1 MSNSLQILAE
11 HRQAL
16 LLAEVA
22 AWLHDMGKCA
32 DEHIINQASDKPTNY
47 SYRYKTAQSYRL
59 PSGLPDIALLKE
71 TVSVKDLIENG
82 MPRVIREAS
91 QPWLLRV
98 LGRCHSVAHVE
109 KELSDS
115 DISTKQPKGDTR
127 SSTAFGLE
135 SSAIKGLTAKLDA
148 LPFSSLQQRSKIVPR
163 IQETFEF
170 ALGDT
175 RRPVN
180 EVTLADWSSAV
191 AALYKPALAGALLG
205 VQPDPDDLRWRLL
218 RVNFDVL
225 TLYAKAIKIADL
237 MGYQNALEKAC
248 TAVKQLVEEKY
259 PLGNEI
265 YRDTTGIYF
274 TFPDVDLPADLAQQ
288 IRRRVE
294 DVEPE
299 LAPYI
304 AVEAPTG
311 SSATEQLTK
320 MLAEG
325 RQKALADLAQPLSQ
339 DNLSPCWREL
349 WQNLPDGKWEL
360 CPVCRLRPMQEGAE
374 ACATCLG
381 RRQSRIEWW
390 QKKPQQTIWMDEIAD
405 HNDRVALIVGK
416 FGLDDWLSGDLV
428 QTMLVKAEQNNPGG
442 CVPKKSSPARLRR
455 VWETCRRFWTET
467 VNGILQR
474 HPYGDGSP
482 LRCVRVAVVP
492 HDTSGWQEK
501 IPYDGTINGKAVSL
515 LWQDDKKRFI
525 TISNLQLGVSQAR
538 DEAGLVAEWHNQT
551 CTVDLPG
558 RPGRQ
563 RTFKIQQVALLAG
576 DPTSTYTS
584 SLTLLESPDRFLALV
599 PAADA
604 LDIAQKIEQA
614 YRQQMGKVYNRLALF
629 LGLVLF
635 PRKSPLMAVM
645 DTEQRMLNQVEL
657 EEEVWDVECVC
668 PGSDGQTM
676 YLRFSCGSHRLEF
689 AVPLTM
695 GDRQTE
701 DLWYPYFFVNKF
713 FDHTPDNRAHR
724 FQLNS
729 RWLVH
734 ARDLKPGDRV
744 ALTPSR
750 FAYLF
755 LESTAG
761 RFRFDPQRDALLLD
775 ERQRLQDLWQ
785 AICTSPE
792 MTDTKLQAIAA
803 LFEQKRQEWGL
814 PFPTPQNP
822 IADETFRHL
831 VETTLK
837 RDKVKIDVEDVLNG
851 RFQRTVVLHLHI
863 LKRRVKDCK
872 LGGSR

>member
-1 MSNSLQILAE
+1 MSNSVQVLSD

-32 DEHIINQASDKPTNY
+32 DEHIINQASDKPSNC

-59 PSGLPDIALLKE
+59 PSGLLDIALLKE
-71 TVSVKDLIENG
+71 TVSVKDLIEKG

-135 SSAIKGLTAKLDA
+135 SSAVKDLAAKLDA

-170 ALGDT
+170 ALSDT

-218 RVNFDVL
+218 RVNFDVF

-237 MGYQNALEKAC
+237 MGYQNAVEEAC
-248 TAVKQLVEEKY
+248 AAVKQLVEEEY

-274 TFPDVDLPADLAQQ
+274 TFPDVDSPADLAQE
-288 IRRRVE
+288 IRRQVE
-294 DVEPE
+294 AVEPE

-304 AVEAPTG
+304 AVEVPTG
-311 SSATEQLTK
+311 SNATEQLTS

-325 RQKALADLAQPLSQ
+325 RKKALNDLAQPFSQ
-339 DNLSPCWREL
+339 DNLSPRWREL

-374 ACATCLG
+374 ACATCLE
-381 RRQSRIEWW
+381 RRGSRIQRW
-390 QKKPQQTIWMDEIAD
+390 QKNPQQTIWMDEIAD

-442 CVPKKSSPARLRR
+442 CVPKNPSPARLRR
-455 VWETCRRFWTET
+455 VWETCRRFWTDT
-467 VNGILQR
+467 VNGILQ
-474 HPYGDGSP
+474 HHAYGDGSP

-492 HDTSGWQEK
+492 DDTSGWQQNV
-501 IPYDGTINGKAVSL
+501 PYDGAINDRAVSL
-515 LWQDDKKRFI
+515 LWQDDQKPFI

-538 DEAGLVAEWHNQT
+538 DENGLVAEWHSQT
-551 CTVDLPG
+551 CTVDLPD

-563 RTFKIQQVALLAG
+563 RTFKI
-576 DPTSTYTS
+576 
-584 SLTLLESPDRFLALV
+584 
-599 PAADA
+599 
-604 LDIAQKIEQA
+604 
-614 YRQQMGKVYNRLALF
+614 
-629 LGLVLF
+629 
-635 PRKSPLMAVM
+635 
-645 DTEQRMLNQVEL
+645 
-657 EEEVWDVECVC
+657 
-668 PGSDGQTM
+668 
-676 YLRFSCGSHRLEF
+676 
-689 AVPLTM
+689 
-695 GDRQTE
+695 
-701 DLWYPYFFVNKF
+701 
-713 FDHTPDNRAHR
+713 
-724 FQLNS
+724 
-729 RWLVH
+729 
-734 ARDLKPGDRV
+734 
-744 ALTPSR
+744 
-750 FAYLF
+750 
-755 LESTAG
+755 
-761 RFRFDPQRDALLLD
+761 
-775 ERQRLQDLWQ
+775 
-785 AICTSPE
+785 
-792 MTDTKLQAIAA
+792 
-803 LFEQKRQEWGL
+803 
-814 PFPTPQNP
+814 
-822 IADETFRHL
+822 
-831 VETTLK
+831 
-837 RDKVKIDVEDVLNG
+837 
-851 RFQRTVVLHLHI
+851 
-863 LKRRVKDCK
+863 
-872 LGGSR
+872 